1 MMDQQGISRSSFLS
15 QARAFLVGLLVAPAM
30 AAAAEKKMDKKAAAP
45 AATAI
50 RSAIP
55 VSSTDL
61 FVQDFNAFDG
71 KTQEQ
76 ELKEMRDREELR
88 ELLARYAHQTARGMD
103 CSDLYTDDGAFIVV
117 TPGRPTTETRGRA
130 SLSKV
135 YSTMADMPQPP
146 KPQIHNSLLEI
157 HGDEA
162 RGICSNEVRVVEN
175 GKSVIG
181 SGYYEDTFRRVNGRW
196 RFVVRKAT
204 FYHWVPMDQGWA
216 KSTSPI

>member
-1 MMDQQGISRSSFLS
+1 MMDQQGISRSSFLA
-15 QARAFLVGLLVAPAM
+15 QARAFLIGLLVAPAM
-30 AAAAEKKMDKKAAAP
+30 AKAAEKKAAAP
-45 AATAI
+45 AAAPAI

-61 FVQDFNAFDG
+61 FVQDFNAFEG

-76 ELKEMRDREELR
+76 ELKEMRDREEIR
-88 ELLARYAHQTARGMD
+88 ELLGRYAHQTARGMD
-103 CSDLYTDDGAFIVV
+103 CSTLYTDDGAFIVV

-130 SLSKV
+130 AMSKL
-135 YSTMADMPQPP
+135 YSTMADLPQPP
-146 KPQIHNSLLEI
+146 KPQIHNVLLEI

-204 FYHWVPMDQGWA
+204 FYHWVPIDQGWA